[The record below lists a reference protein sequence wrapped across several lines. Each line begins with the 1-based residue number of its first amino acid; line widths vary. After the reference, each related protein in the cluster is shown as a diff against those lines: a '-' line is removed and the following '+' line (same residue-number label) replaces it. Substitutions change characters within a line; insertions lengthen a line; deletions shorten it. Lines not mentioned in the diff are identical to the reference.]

1 MAAFRN
7 AFYNPSKGLGLTKNP
22 GNWPKKQTKKAGWTW
37 RFRTFDA
44 HARPT
49 EQRPPNQDRLGSIW
63 GRRFH
68 FRDSNFE
75 NQNPNC
81 QTNGS
86 SKIQKSQPFQTQK
99 IPLKIYSKFKVFSKD
114 NMVSFTSTNPHW
126 RVQERCFK
134 FVILGLPKVRLPV
147 VVRRSY

>member
-1 MAAFRN
+1 MAAFGN
-7 AFYNPSKGLGLTKNP
+7 ANRNPSKGLGSTKNP
-22 GNWPKKQTKKAGWTW
+22 GNWPKEQTKKAGWTW

-49 EQRPPNQDRLGSIW
+49 EQRPPNQDRLGSIS
-63 GRRFH
+63 GRRVH

-81 QTNGS
+81 QTKGL
-86 SKIQKSQPFQTQK
+86 SKIQTSQPFQTQK
-99 IPLKIYSKFKVFSKD
+99 IPLNIYSKFKVFCKG

-126 RVQERCFK
+126 RVQERCSK
-134 FVILGLPKVRLPV
+134 FVILRLPAS
-147 VVRRSY
+147 RWAHH